1 MQILIGS
8 HVANSGKLM
17 LEGSV
22 LEAIS
27 YNANALMVYLG
38 APQNSYR
45 KPLNE
50 LNIDNMLAL
59 MEKHNISNDA
69 LIIHAPYIVNLATY
83 DDEKRN
89 FGIDFITRE
98 LVGVR
103 ETKARCLVLH
113 PGSAVNLSREDGIIN
128 IANSLKQ
135 ILKNT
140 ENDNTIIA
148 LETMAGKGNELARTF
163 EEVNQIIKLVDSPRI
178 KVCLDTCHI
187 FDSGYDIVNDYEG
200 VINEF
205 DRIIGLDKLSVI
217 HLNDS
222 KNTLDSHKD
231 RHENFGFGNIGFDTL
246 IKFVYDERFINIPKI
261 LETPYVD
268 KEYPPYKYEIE
279 MIRNKEFDSN
289 LIDKIKN
296 QL

>member
-246 IKFVYDERFINIPKI
+246 IKFVYDERFINIQKI